1 MIKSDSVFNNNFIL
15 PCCCLKDNIKGRL
28 QVDNTVAVIL
38 SVAFDNTHDMQ
49 QEVVK
54 RQVVTQFL
62 RVQLYGNCGLI
73 VRNRIPNFLIWA
85 ITFILSQLSIAN

>member
-38 SVAFDNTHDMQ
+38 SVAFDNTARHATGSG
-49 QEVVK
+49 K
-54 RQVVTQFL
+54 TPSS
-62 RVQLYGNCGLI
+62 N
-73 VRNRIPNFLIWA
+73 A
-85 ITFILSQLSIAN
+85 IFKSSALW